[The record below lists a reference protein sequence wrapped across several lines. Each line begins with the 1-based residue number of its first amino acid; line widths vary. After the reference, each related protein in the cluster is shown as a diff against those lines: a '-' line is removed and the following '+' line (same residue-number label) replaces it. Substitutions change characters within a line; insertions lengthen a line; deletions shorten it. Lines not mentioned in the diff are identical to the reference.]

1 MTMRTSSA
9 LYSNQSRLAGFF
21 LCWVLLTA
29 CGKSEAP
36 AINVS
41 MQQAQQA
48 EKNGLLSQALPLYQQ
63 AAAAGDTAAVAAVLR
78 LQRPEVGVAALS
90 QWLQALPLSAEQRQ
104 PFLAELGLWHQ
115 LSAAQALQL
124 QQQWYSATASTIS
137 GQHQKQLERDLRQG
151 QSTTSK
157 TTSCALYLQPVLST
171 KQSAIQWQ
179 QLQQQWRQD
188 AQLSSLPLC
197 FRAPV
202 FIDSQLLACSEHSSK
217 RIACNADALT
227 TVVSQGQATQ
237 ILVLAG
243 QGGASYNNGWLQLP
257 ETANLPLLRHEISHL
272 FGFIDE
278 YPLSPVI
285 ASSECIAGRMTP
297 NLLFS
302 KDDLPAYLAK
312 WQLNANEVQL
322 TPVDA
327 CQHTSAQAYRVV
339 EPDSHLQHYELAM
352 PDLYLRL
359 IRKQLAQ
366 PEQLMPVAYYF
377 AYLARQQQDWRGW
390 QQMMEIA
397 AGFGYPA
404 AQQALAEAG
413 GNGLRQSVR

>member
-1 MTMRTSSA
+1 MIMRTSSA

-36 AINVS
+36 AISVS
-41 MQQAQQA
+41 LHQAQQA

-78 LQRPEVGVAALS
+78 LQRPEVGVAVLS

-124 QQQWYSATASTIS
+124 QQQWYSTIASNIS
-137 GQHQKQLERDLRQG
+137 GQHHRPLDSDPL
-151 QSTTSK
+151 QSTRSK
-157 TTSCALYLQPVLST
+157 TSSCALYLQPVLSS

-188 AQLSSLPLC
+188 AQLSSLALC

-227 TVVSQGQATQ
+227 AVVLQGQATQ

-285 ASSECIAGRMTP
+285 ASSECISGRMTP

-312 WQLNANEVQL
+312 WQLKASEVQL

-327 CQHTSAQAYRVV
+327 CQHSSGHAYRVV
-339 EPDSHLQHYELAM
+339 ASDSHLQHYELAM

-366 PEQLMPVAYYF
+366 PNQLMPVAYYF

>member
-29 CGKSEAP
+29 CGKSETP
-36 AINVS
+36 ASNVS
-41 MQQAQQA
+41 VQQAQLA
-48 EKNGLLSQALPLYQQ
+48 EKNGLLSQALQLYKK
-63 AAAAGDTAAVAAVLR
+63 AAVAGDADAVAAVLR

-90 QWLQALPLSAEQRQ
+90 KWLQALPLSAEQRQ
-104 PFLAELGLWHQ
+104 PFLAELGLWQQ

-124 QQQWYSATASTIS
+124 QQQWYSTSNIT
-137 GQHQKQLERDLRQG
+137 GQHHRSLDGEWRQS

-202 FIDSQLLACSEHSSK
+202 FIDSQQLACSENNSK

-312 WQLNANEVQL
+312 WQLKPVEVQL

-327 CQHTSAQAYRVV
+327 CKYTSAQAYRVV